1 MVSDVVA
8 LLRGRQNSVAFCL
21 LAVETR
27 AVPNRELVVFSGVS
41 DARTDRHRVRRNRVA
56 SIAHAGAL
64 QRDPAAG
71 EHELLLPDAL
81 ARARDDQQ
89 PAQRQVRPDGND
101 QAPADSQLLLQRLRN
116 LRTKMPN
123 IIVNRCP
130 NITVTC
136 LTVCITRFSH
146 CQSTTVSRTCVGEQV
161 TMIPANRAALGHPR
175 YPSPSLVES
184 RPV

>member
-1 MVSDVVA
+1 M
-8 LLRGRQNSVAFCL
+8 
-21 LAVETR
+21 
-27 AVPNRELVVFSGVS
+27 PNRELVVFSGVS

-56 SIAHAGAL
+56 SLAHAGAL

-136 LTVCITRFSH
+136 
-146 CQSTTVSRTCVGEQV
+146 
-161 TMIPANRAALGHPR
+161 
-175 YPSPSLVES
+175 
-184 RPV
+184 